1 MTRGRSN
8 PLSEL
13 AKLGFENLSETVSK
27 LDRLVELVG
36 DWGHSALTPLASA
49 ASPDKGLDFLLRM
62 AEVQPKAV
70 SKTLADASLAER
82 FCRIAGASDAI
93 AEHLLRHPGS
103 FKLPKKP
110 EINKAYKVGSS
121 SRTDLRV
128 DYRDA
133 LLKIVDWDLSQKDPA
148 AAYREVSMAL
158 TELTDI
164 TLQSAIKVA
173 IDELLAE
180 GRLETEE
187 AEPNPLAVIAMGK
200 TGARELNYVSDVD
213 VIYVAT
219 NTDSVDAATKIA
231 TRMQQVIDAVDVE
244 PGLWQVDPNLRPEGK
259 SGALV
264 RTLEAHRAYYQ
275 KWAEPWEFQALLKA
289 RFAAGNSDLGSAYIS
304 TIKPMIW
311 QYHERSAIVD
321 SARHL
326 RKRVLDNI
334 PPQERASNLKL
345 GRGGLRDV
353 EFTAQLLQLVHGV
366 GDESL
371 HVMDTLSA
379 LEALSDAG
387 LLSRTDKSKLA
398 AHYRFLRALEHR
410 IQLQK
415 LRRSHLIPSNEQE
428 YRRVA
433 RGLGLGAEELASRLE
448 VIRAEVAQLH
458 DSVFYRP
465 LLAATAA
472 LTPGEVTLS
481 AEDVERRLVALGF
494 VDPKGALNHINALTT
509 GVSRRATIQR
519 TLLPV
524 LIRWMAEGTDPDRAL
539 LSFRRLSEELGET
552 PWFLRMLRDSS
563 GAAERL
569 MRVLSSSGMVARV
582 LERIPD
588 ATSWFGD
595 DSELLPRD
603 VGVIEAEMLAV
614 VSRQEET
621 ATAADLIRNIRRRET
636 LRVAIGAVLGV
647 SSMAQISKGLSAIMD
662 SYLRTMLVLAKE
674 SDEIDLGIVAMGR
687 LGGEELGFGSDA
699 DAMLVYLSKSEDAQ
713 AVAERVSS
721 RLLALVKDSIM
732 AFELDLGLRPEGK
745 NGPRVRSLESY
756 RAYFEKWADTW
767 EYQALL
773 RARVISGS
781 EELAAKFT
789 SLMDAF
795 RYPEKL
801 NASQLTEIRR
811 IKARVETERLPQGAD
826 PARHLKLG
834 KGSISDVEWLVQLFQ
849 LRNAFQ
855 DSKLRVL
862 GTLEALDELESLG
875 KISKQEAQSLRAA
888 WLLASRCRSALVLAV
903 DKLVDILPADR
914 KQLEAMAR
922 ILEYAPG
929 SASRLEEDYL
939 STTRK
944 ARAVYEKL
952 FAQ

>member
-1 MTRGRSN
+1 M
-8 PLSEL
+8 
-13 AKLGFENLSETVSK
+13 
-27 LDRLVELVG
+27 
-36 DWGHSALTPLASA
+36 
-49 ASPDKGLDFLLRM
+49 
-62 AEVQPKAV
+62 
-70 SKTLADASLAER
+70 
-82 FCRIAGASDAI
+82 
-93 AEHLLRHPGS
+93 
-103 FKLPKKP
+103 
-110 EINKAYKVGSS
+110 
-121 SRTDLRV
+121 
-128 DYRDA
+128 
-133 LLKIVDWDLSQKDPA
+133 
-148 AAYREVSMAL
+148 
-158 TELTDI
+158 
-164 TLQSAIKVA
+164 
-173 IDELLAE
+173 
-180 GRLETEE
+180 
-187 AEPNPLAVIAMGK
+187 
-200 TGARELNYVSDVD
+200 
-213 VIYVAT
+213 
-219 NTDSVDAATKIA
+219 
-231 TRMQQVIDAVDVE
+231 
-244 PGLWQVDPNLRPEGK
+244 
-259 SGALV
+259 
-264 RTLEAHRAYYQ
+264 
-275 KWAEPWEFQALLKA
+275 
-289 RFAAGNSDLGSAYIS
+289 
-304 TIKPMIW
+304 
-311 QYHERSAIVD
+311 
-321 SARHL
+321 
-326 RKRVLDNI
+326 
-334 PPQERASNLKL
+334 
-345 GRGGLRDV
+345 
-353 EFTAQLLQLVHGV
+353 
-366 GDESL
+366 
-371 HVMDTLSA
+371 
-379 LEALSDAG
+379 
-387 LLSRTDKSKLA
+387 
-398 AHYRFLRALEHR
+398 
-410 IQLQK
+410 
-415 LRRSHLIPSNEQE
+415 
-428 YRRVA
+428 
-433 RGLGLGAEELASRLE
+433 
-448 VIRAEVAQLH
+448 
-458 DSVFYRP
+458 
-465 LLAATAA
+465 
-472 LTPGEVTLS
+472 
-481 AEDVERRLVALGF
+481 ALGF

-603 VGVIEAEMLAV
+603 VGVIESEMLAV

-745 NGPRVRSLESY
+745 NGPRVRSLDSY

-781 EELAAKFT
+781 EQLASEFT

-801 NASQLTEIRR
+801 TAGQLTEIRR

-875 KISKQEAQSLRAA
+875 KVSKQEAQSLRAA

>member
-1 MTRGRSN
+1 
-8 PLSEL
+8 
-13 AKLGFENLSETVSK
+13 
-27 LDRLVELVG
+27 
-36 DWGHSALTPLASA
+36 
-49 ASPDKGLDFLLRM
+49 
-62 AEVQPKAV
+62 
-70 SKTLADASLAER
+70 
-82 FCRIAGASDAI
+82 
-93 AEHLLRHPGS
+93 
-103 FKLPKKP
+103 
-110 EINKAYKVGSS
+110 
-121 SRTDLRV
+121 
-128 DYRDA
+128 
-133 LLKIVDWDLSQKDPA
+133 
-148 AAYREVSMAL
+148 
-158 TELTDI
+158 
-164 TLQSAIKVA
+164 
-173 IDELLAE
+173 
-180 GRLETEE
+180 
-187 AEPNPLAVIAMGK
+187 
-200 TGARELNYVSDVD
+200 
-213 VIYVAT
+213 
-219 NTDSVDAATKIA
+219 
-231 TRMQQVIDAVDVE
+231 
-244 PGLWQVDPNLRPEGK
+244 
-259 SGALV
+259 
-264 RTLEAHRAYYQ
+264 
-275 KWAEPWEFQALLKA
+275 
-289 RFAAGNSDLGSAYIS
+289 
-304 TIKPMIW
+304 
-311 QYHERSAIVD
+311 
-321 SARHL
+321 
-326 RKRVLDNI
+326 
-334 PPQERASNLKL
+334 
-345 GRGGLRDV
+345 
-353 EFTAQLLQLVHGV
+353 
-366 GDESL
+366 
-371 HVMDTLSA
+371 MDTLSA
-379 LEALSDAG
+379 LEVLSDAG
-387 LLSRTDKSKLA
+387 LLSRSDKSKLA
-398 AHYRFLRALEHR
+398 ANYRFLRALEHR

-415 LRRSHLIPSNEQE
+415 LRRSHLIPSREE
-428 YRRVA
+428 EFRRVA
-433 RGLGLGAEELASRLE
+433 RGLGLTAAELTARLE
-448 VIRAEVAQLH
+448 SVRAEVAELH

-472 LTPGEVTLS
+472 LTPGEITLS
-481 AEDVERRLVALGF
+481 AEDVVRRLVALGF

-603 VGVIEAEMLAV
+603 VGVIESEMLAV

-745 NGPRVRSLESY
+745 NGPRVRSLDSY

-781 EELAAKFT
+781 EQLASEFT

-801 NASQLTEIRR
+801 TAGQLTEIRR

-875 KISKQEAQSLRAA
+875 KVSKQEAQSLRAA

>member
-1 MTRGRSN
+1 
-8 PLSEL
+8 
-13 AKLGFENLSETVSK
+13 
-27 LDRLVELVG
+27 
-36 DWGHSALTPLASA
+36 
-49 ASPDKGLDFLLRM
+49 
-62 AEVQPKAV
+62 
-70 SKTLADASLAER
+70 
-82 FCRIAGASDAI
+82 
-93 AEHLLRHPGS
+93 
-103 FKLPKKP
+103 
-110 EINKAYKVGSS
+110 
-121 SRTDLRV
+121 
-128 DYRDA
+128 
-133 LLKIVDWDLSQKDPA
+133 
-148 AAYREVSMAL
+148 
-158 TELTDI
+158 
-164 TLQSAIKVA
+164 
-173 IDELLAE
+173 
-180 GRLETEE
+180 
-187 AEPNPLAVIAMGK
+187 
-200 TGARELNYVSDVD
+200 
-213 VIYVAT
+213 
-219 NTDSVDAATKIA
+219 
-231 TRMQQVIDAVDVE
+231 
-244 PGLWQVDPNLRPEGK
+244 
-259 SGALV
+259 
-264 RTLEAHRAYYQ
+264 
-275 KWAEPWEFQALLKA
+275 
-289 RFAAGNSDLGSAYIS
+289 
-304 TIKPMIW
+304 
-311 QYHERSAIVD
+311 
-321 SARHL
+321 
-326 RKRVLDNI
+326 
-334 PPQERASNLKL
+334 
-345 GRGGLRDV
+345 
-353 EFTAQLLQLVHGV
+353 
-366 GDESL
+366 
-371 HVMDTLSA
+371 
-379 LEALSDAG
+379 
-387 LLSRTDKSKLA
+387 
-398 AHYRFLRALEHR
+398 
-410 IQLQK
+410 
-415 LRRSHLIPSNEQE
+415 
-428 YRRVA
+428 
-433 RGLGLGAEELASRLE
+433 
-448 VIRAEVAQLH
+448 
-458 DSVFYRP
+458 
-465 LLAATAA
+465 
-472 LTPGEVTLS
+472 
-481 AEDVERRLVALGF
+481 
-494 VDPKGALNHINALTT
+494 
-509 GVSRRATIQR
+509 
-519 TLLPV
+519 
-524 LIRWMAEGTDPDRAL
+524 
-539 LSFRRLSEELGET
+539 
-552 PWFLRMLRDSS
+552 
-563 GAAERL
+563 

-603 VGVIEAEMLAV
+603 VGVIESEMLAV

-745 NGPRVRSLESY
+745 NGPRVRSLDSY

-781 EELAAKFT
+781 EQLASEFT

-801 NASQLTEIRR
+801 TAGQLTEIRR

-875 KISKQEAQSLRAA
+875 KVSKQEAQSLRAA